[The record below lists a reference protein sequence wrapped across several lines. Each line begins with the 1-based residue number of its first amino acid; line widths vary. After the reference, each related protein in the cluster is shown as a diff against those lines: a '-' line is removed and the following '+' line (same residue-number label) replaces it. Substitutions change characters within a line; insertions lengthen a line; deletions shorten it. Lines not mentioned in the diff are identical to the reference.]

1 MENTALRA
9 RFDGYDQDG
18 DGALELSELSA
29 LLDALGAG
37 YDLSQVRAAFDD
49 IDVDADGRIGFDEFA
64 AWWVGE

>member
-18 DGALELSELSA
+18 DGALELSELST

-37 YDLSQVRAAFDD
+37 YDLAQVRAAFED

-64 AWWVGE
+64 AWWVGR